1 MRVLTR
7 YVTSQFLRVLAL
19 CFLAFLIL
27 FVMVDFL
34 ERVDSFTQRGIPFHT
49 TALFFL
55 YRIPEL
61 VFEMIPVAML
71 VATSVAI
78 GRLSQLNEITAMKA
92 GGVSLYRAIVLPVA
106 VIGLAVS
113 LVCMGIN
120 ELVVPWTKGAARQII
135 MQVKGLNLMR
145 PAGDP
150 NVWFQGTSDKHEMI
164 HIERFFPE
172 IGVLENVT
180 VYRLDDDFKPIGR
193 LDARMARWL
202 EDAGKWRLSDVV
214 ERNLIT
220 GGIRE
225 HKTFDREFDWKLEDF
240 RSTEGQYSD
249 TMSFAE
255 LERYISRVE
264 DLGYDSTRYRVDL
277 HNKLAFPFVCFVVPL
292 VAIPFSLV
300 GGRGAGLVRS
310 LAFAVVV
317 AVSYFLIQSTAIAVG
332 HAGRLSPLVSAWIT
346 NVLFAL
352 VGSYRLLEVPQ

>member
-7 YVTSQFLRVLAL
+7 YVTVQFLRVLAL
-19 CFLAFLIL
+19 CFLGFLIL

-34 ERVDSFTQRGIPFHT
+34 ERVDSFTQRGIAFHT
-49 TALFFL
+49 TALYFL

-71 VATSVAI
+71 VATSITV

-92 GGVSLYRAIVLPVA
+92 GGVSLYRSIVLPVA
-106 VIGLAVS
+106 TIGLSVS

-120 ELVVPWTKGAARQII
+120 ELLVPWTKAGAREII
-135 MQVKGLNLMR
+135 NRVKGLNLTR

-164 HIERFFPE
+164 HIARFFPE

-180 VYRLDDDFKPIGR
+180 VYRLDDAFKPVKR
-193 LDARMARWL
+193 LDAHMARWL
-202 EDAGKWRLSDVV
+202 EDARKWRLSEVV
-214 ERNLIT
+214 DRDLVSGEIHEYKR
-220 GGIRE
+220 
-225 HKTFDREFDWKLEDF
+225 FDQQFDWTLDDF
-240 RSTEGQYSD
+240 RATENQYSD
-249 TMSFAE
+249 TMSFGE
-255 LERYISRVE
+255 LERYIARVE
-264 DLGYDSTRYRVDL
+264 ELGYDSTRYRVDL
-277 HNKLAFPFVCFVVPL
+277 HNKIAFPFVCLLVPL

-310 LAFAVVV
+310 LAFAVIV
-317 AVSYFLIQSTAIAVG
+317 AVLYFFVQSTAIAVG
-332 HAGRLSPLVSAWIT
+332 HAGRLGPVTAAWIT

-352 VGSYRLLEVPQ
+352 VGSYRLLGVSQ